1 MSLPRRALAPLEN
14 RWYGTVGVGPGPVL
28 EPACGPSVWHFLAFL
43 YCRDGE
49 GKRPPVFSDF
59 KTSSQRQF
67 DAGHAI

>member
-14 RWYGTVGVGPGPVL
+14 GCYGTVGVGPGPVL

-43 YCRDGE
+43 SCRDGE

-67 DAGHAI
+67 DSGHAI